1 MKHPFLKRDMKIE
14 RFQGQQWIGG
24 IDSLESSVEMT
35 SKGRV
40 AEFAWRRKEPYRKS
54 LDWDKIFKPLHT
66 FFVALL
72 RFVVIYAFFL
82 LL

>member
-35 SKGRV
+35 SKG
-40 AEFAWRRKEPYRKS
+40 KEPYQKS
-54 LDWDKIFKPLHT
+54 LDWNKNFKP
-66 FFVALL
+66 
-72 RFVVIYAFFL
+72 
-82 LL
+82 